1 MPAPDPD
8 PLFRTLSDAS
18 RRAIFERLCREGELT
33 VGGLTRGSGI
43 SQPAISKH
51 LGVLKDGGLVEG
63 RRAGRSTYYRAV
75 PARLAPLDDWTG
87 RMRAFWEAR
96 FDDLDDL
103 LARMDN

>member
-1 MPAPDPD
+1 MPANDSD
-8 PLFRTLSDAS
+8 MLFRALSDAS

-33 VGGLTRGSGI
+33 VGRLTNGSGI

-51 LGVLKDGGLVEG
+51 LGVLRDGGLVEG
-63 RRAGRSTYYRAV
+63 RRAGRSTFYRAV

-87 RMRAFWEAR
+87 QMRAFWEAR

>member
-1 MPAPDPD
+1 MQTNESDI
-8 PLFRTLSDAS
+8 LFRTLSDNS

-63 RRAGRSTYYRAV
+63 RRAGRSTYYRAL
-75 PARLAPLDDWTG
+75 PARLASLDDWTG
-87 RMRAFWEAR
+87 QMRSFWDAR

>member
-1 MPAPDPD
+1 MPATDPD
-8 PLFRTLSDAS
+8 PLFRVFADAS

-33 VGGLTRGSGI
+33 VGGLTCGSGI

-51 LGVLKDGGLVEG
+51 IGVLKEGGLVEG
-63 RRAGRSTYYRAV
+63 RRAGRSTYYRAL

-87 RMRAFWEAR
+87 QMRAFWEER
-96 FDDLDDL
+96 FDKLDDL

>member
-1 MPAPDPD
+1 MATPDHD
-8 PLFRTLSDAS
+8 TLFRSLSDAS

-43 SQPAISKH
+43 SQPAVSKH
-51 LGVLKDGGLVEG
+51 LGVLREGGLVEG
-63 RRAGRSTYYRAV
+63 RRAGRSTYYRAL

-87 RMRAFWEAR
+87 QMRAFWEAR

>member
-1 MPAPDPD
+1 MPMSDSD
-8 PLFRTLSDAS
+8 SLFRTLSDAS

-33 VGGLTRGSGI
+33 VGSLTRGSKI
-43 SQPAISKH
+43 SQPAVSKH
-51 LGVLKDGGLVEG
+51 LGVLREGGLVEG
-63 RRAGRSTYYRAV
+63 RRAGRSTYYRAL

-87 RMRAFWEAR
+87 QMRAFWEER